1 MTPLEKSPATP
12 PPLGV
17 NLSFAVK
24 RWPEPEVWAAF
35 VRREL
40 GVELVQFSFDLLD
53 PWWPEALSRPLARRV
68 RDAAAAEGLELHSAF
83 SGLAAYSYN
92 GLLHPERE
100 GRRAAYGWFERA
112 ADLAAEMGAA
122 AVGGP
127 VGGLSV
133 QEAAQPARVKERY
146 DELVTALGTL
156 SEYVGRAGLA
166 EVLLEPTPLVREI
179 PSTVAEAEQ
188 FLKDLREVSAVP
200 VRYALDLGH
209 ALYRP
214 LYGAEASLEPWL
226 ALGSAVA
233 LVHLQQTDAQ
243 SDSHWGFSQAGVV
256 DVAAV
261 AAQLSRAGV
270 HVPLILEVFYP
281 FERDDDAVRREIVSS
296 VRHCRTALE
305 L

>member
-1 MTPLEKSPATP
+1 MTL
-12 PPLGV
+12 PLGV

-35 VRREL
+35 VREEL
-40 GVELVQFSFDLLD
+40 GVKLVQFSFDLLD
-53 PWWPEALSRPLARRV
+53 PWWPEELSRPLAHRI
-68 RDAAAAEGLELHSAF
+68 RDAAKAEGLTLHSAF
-83 SGLAAYSYN
+83 VGLAAYTYN
-92 GLLHPERE
+92 GLLHPEAE

-112 ADLAAEMGAA
+112 ADLTAEMGAA

-133 QEAAQPARVKERY
+133 RQAAQSTLVKRRY
-146 DELVTALGTL
+146 DELVAALGAL
-156 SEYVGRAGLA
+156 SAHAKRAGLA
-166 EVLLEPTPLVREI
+166 EVLLEPTPLVREV

-188 FLKDLREVSAVP
+188 FLKDLRDVTAIP

-226 ALGSAVA
+226 ALGGAVA

-243 SDSHWGFSQAGVV
+243 SDSHWGFSYPGMV

-261 AAQLSRAGV
+261 AAQLKRARID
-270 HVPLILEVFYP
+270 VPLILEVFYP
-281 FERDDDAVRREIVSS
+281 FEQDDEAVRRDIVAS
-296 VRHCRTALE
+296 VQHCRAALAP
-305 L
+305 